1 MSHQTVG
8 FVIDRLLTDRE
19 LRLRLALE
27 PFETLADLSDLGV
40 ELTRDEIDVFLQT
53 DVRVWFWT
61 SSVVREVH

>member
-8 FVIDRLLTDRE
+8 LVIDRLLTDRE

-61 SSVVREVH
+61 NSVVREVH